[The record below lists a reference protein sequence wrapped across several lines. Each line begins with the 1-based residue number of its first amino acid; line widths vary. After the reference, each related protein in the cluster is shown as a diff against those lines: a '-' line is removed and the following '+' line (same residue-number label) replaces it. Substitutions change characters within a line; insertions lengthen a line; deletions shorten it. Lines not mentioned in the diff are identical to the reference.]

1 MTDSPSAPLNGRL
14 SFPGIQQFFA
24 YLQKAV
30 GKFAMRSSL
39 PLDLSERILLDQA
52 TDFSYVMSAIS
63 LLGLCTIGLIFTDFF
78 VSSGK
83 AFSPT
88 DRIDLLA
95 ATIGV
100 STCYLAIIFNTHQ
113 WLHRSTVNPQ
123 AAKAYIAQMA
133 RILFMLGLFWFCLLV
148 VTVGQAT
155 PGQLN
160 LLYGIMA
167 GCLATPV
174 MVFPAICAFAFWFPV
189 SVGISIAVLVSHQAD
204 LFAVLDLLS
213 FIGLTGFCIFYL
225 NRRMNER
232 AIGSIRLEE
241 NAEVI
246 RLLLRDFEESASD
259 WLWETNAQME
269 LQEVSQRLIQV
280 ARRPAESFQGQF
292 PAAMLG
298 EATMRDAAHG
308 TTVERLQR
316 AIHERSP
323 FRDLVVPVTIEGDQ
337 RFWSLTGKPILD
349 KEGRFG
355 GYHGVGSDITSQRRQ
370 QEHIAFLARHDS
382 LTRLANRMLFSEV
395 LHQCCDTATI
405 SGFALLCLDL
415 DNFKHINDTL
425 GHATGDAVLVAVAE
439 RMRGCIREFDLA
451 ARLGGD
457 EFAIIVIT
465 ADKNEAWNIASRIIE
480 RIMRPFQFDGQ
491 LLQIGVSI
499 GLTMAPEDGTTPAQL
514 MKNADLALYR
524 AKSDGRGIVRV
535 FDTKMDEAIHA
546 RRAMQAALRQA
557 LSRKE
562 LTVMFQPIVN
572 LSDNRIAGAEALV
585 RWQHPEFGTIPPA
598 QFIPLAEESG
608 LIEEIS
614 DFVLRRACAEAT
626 SWPSDITVAVN
637 ISPLL
642 IRDQQIVEH
651 VTNVLAATGLRPSQ
665 LELEVVEST
674 MLEFG
679 RPTEDALRQLP
690 QQGVRIAL
698 DDFGTGY
705 SSLSYLRRFPFGKVK
720 IDSSF
725 IRDLGHEK
733 ADNSIV
739 LAIIGLAERMNLMVT
754 AEGVETMEQARILRS
769 YGCMQAQGFLF
780 HHPLSGMEFARLAAN
795 LADNTDSASLQL

>member
-1 MTDSPSAPLNGRL
+1 MTDSSFTTFNRRL
-14 SFPGIQQFFA
+14 QFPRTRQLFA
-24 YLQKAV
+24 QLRKIV
-30 GKFAMRSSL
+30 GKFVMGSPI

-63 LLGLCTIGLIFTDFF
+63 LLGLSTIGLIFSDFF
-78 VSSGK
+78 ESASKLFSSADK
-83 AFSPT
+83 IA
-88 DRIDLLA
+88 LLA
-95 ATIGV
+95 TTCGV
-100 STCYLAIIFNTHQ
+100 SACYLAILFSAHR
-113 WLHRSTVNPQ
+113 WLLHPAVNPQ
-123 AAKAYIAQMA
+123 HAKAYIAKMA
-133 RILFMLGLFWFCLLV
+133 RILFLLGLFWFCLLV

-174 MVFPAICAFAFWFPV
+174 MVFPAVCAFAFWLPV
-189 SVGISIAVLVSHQAD
+189 SAGISIAVIVSHQAD

-246 RLLLRDFEESASD
+246 RLLLKDFEESASD
-259 WLWETNAQME
+259 WLWETNAKME
-269 LQEVSQRLIQV
+269 LHEVSQRLIQV
-280 ARRPAESFQGQF
+280 ARRPAESFHGLF
-292 PAAMLG
+292 PEAMLG
-298 EATMRDAAHG
+298 EDTIQNAAPGSTM
-308 TTVERLQR
+308 ERLQR
-316 AIHERSP
+316 ALNERSP

-355 GYHGVGSDITSQRRQ
+355 GYHGVGSDITGQRRQ

-395 LHQCCDTATI
+395 LHQCCDTANI
-405 SGFALLCLDL
+405 AGFAMLCLDL
-415 DNFKHINDTL
+415 DHFKNINDTL

-439 RMRGCIREFDLA
+439 RLRGCIREFDLA

-499 GLTMAPEDGTTPAQL
+499 GITMAPEDGTTPAQL

-535 FDTKMDEAIHA
+535 FDTEMDEAMHA

-557 LSRKE
+557 LSREE

-572 LSDNRIAGAEALV
+572 LRDNRIAGAEALV
-585 RWQHPEFGTIPPA
+585 RWHHPELGNVPPS

-614 DFVLRRACAEAT
+614 DFVLRQACAEAAT
-626 SWPSDITVAVN
+626 WPGDITIAVN

-651 VTNVLAATGLRPSQ
+651 VTNVLTATGLPPTR

-679 RPTEDALRQLP
+679 KPTEDALRQLH

-739 LAIIGLAERMNLMVT
+739 LAIIGLAERMNLLVT
-754 AEGVETMEQARILRS
+754 AEGVETMEQAQILRK
-769 YGCMQAQGFLF
+769 YACPQAQGFLF
-780 HHPLSGMEFARLAAN
+780 HHPLGGEEFARLVAN
-795 LADNTDSASLQL
+795 QANNAESGALSF

>member
-1 MTDSPSAPLNGRL
+1 MTDSPFATFNRQPQ
-14 SFPGIQQFFA
+14 FPRTRKLIA
-24 YLQKAV
+24 DLRKVV
-30 GKFAMRSSL
+30 GKFALGS
-39 PLDLSERILLDQA
+39 PIPVDLSERILLDQA

-63 LLGLCTIGLIFTDFF
+63 LLGLSTIGLIFSDFF
-78 VSSGK
+78 SSTDK
-83 AFSPT
+83 LFSSADKT
-88 DRIDLLA
+88 ALLA
-95 ATIGV
+95 TTCGV
-100 STCYLAIIFNTHQ
+100 SACYLAILFNAHR
-113 WLHRSTVNPQ
+113 WLLRPAVNPQ
-123 AAKAYIAQMA
+123 HAKAYIAKMA
-133 RILFMLGLFWFCLLV
+133 RILFLLGLFWFCLLV
-148 VTVGQAT
+148 VTVGQAS

-174 MVFPAICAFAFWFPV
+174 MVSPAACAFAFWLPV
-189 SVGISIAVLVSHQAD
+189 SAGISIAVIVSHQAD

-232 AIGSIRLEE
+232 AISSIRLEE

-259 WLWETNAQME
+259 WLWETNAKME
-269 LQEVSQRLIQV
+269 LHEVSQRLIQV
-280 ARRPAESFQGQF
+280 ARRPAESFQGLF
-292 PAAMLG
+292 PGAMLG
-298 EATMRDAAHG
+298 EDTMQDAAPG
-308 TTVERLQR
+308 TTVDRLQR
-316 AIHERSP
+316 ALNERSP
-323 FRDLVVPVTIEGDQ
+323 FRDLVVPVTVEGDQ

-349 KEGRFG
+349 KAGRFG
-355 GYHGVGSDITSQRRQ
+355 GYHGVGSDITGQRRQ

-395 LHQCCDTATI
+395 LHQCCDTANI
-405 SGFALLCLDL
+405 AGFAMLCLDL
-415 DNFKHINDTL
+415 DNFKIINDTL

-439 RMRGCIREFDLA
+439 RLRGCIREFDLA

-465 ADKNEAWNIASRIIE
+465 SDKNEAWNIASRIIE

-499 GLTMAPEDGTTPAQL
+499 GITMAPDDGTTPAQL

-535 FDTKMDEAIHA
+535 FDTEMDEAMHA

-557 LSRKE
+557 LSRDE
-562 LTVMFQPIVN
+562 LTVMFQPIVDLRN
-572 LSDNRIAGAEALV
+572 NQIAGAEALV
-585 RWQHPEFGTIPPA
+585 RWQHPELGNIPPA

-614 DFVLRRACAEAT
+614 DFVLRRACAEAAT
-626 SWPSDITVAVN
+626 WPENITIAVN

-651 VTNVLAATGLRPSQ
+651 ITNVLTATGLPPTR

-679 RPTEDALRQLP
+679 KPTEDALRQIH

-733 ADNSIV
+733 ADSSIV
-739 LAIIGLAERMNLMVT
+739 LAIIGLAERMNLLVT
-754 AEGVETMEQARILRS
+754 AEGVETMEQAQILRS
-769 YGCMQAQGFLF
+769 YGCTQAQGFLF
-780 HHPLSGMEFARLAAN
+780 HHPLSGEEFARLAAIQAGN
-795 LADNTDSASLQL
+795 AESGAMSY

>member
-1 MTDSPSAPLNGRL
+1 MTDSPFATFNRQPQ
-14 SFPGIQQFFA
+14 FPRTRKLIADFR
-24 YLQKAV
+24 KVV
-30 GKFAMRSSL
+30 GKFALGS
-39 PLDLSERILLDQA
+39 PIPVDLSERILLDQA

-63 LLGLCTIGLIFTDFF
+63 LLGLSTIGLIFSDFF
-78 VSSGK
+78 SSTDK
-83 AFSPT
+83 LFSSADKT
-88 DRIDLLA
+88 ALLA
-95 ATIGV
+95 TTCGV
-100 STCYLAIIFNTHQ
+100 SACYLAILFNAHR
-113 WLHRSTVNPQ
+113 WLLRPAVNPQ
-123 AAKAYIAQMA
+123 HAKAYIAKMA
-133 RILFMLGLFWFCLLV
+133 RILFLLGLFWFCLLV
-148 VTVGQAT
+148 VTVGQAS

-174 MVFPAICAFAFWFPV
+174 MVSPAACAFAFWLPV
-189 SVGISIAVLVSHQAD
+189 SAGISIAVIVSHQAD

-232 AIGSIRLEE
+232 AISSIRLEE

-259 WLWETNAQME
+259 WLWETNAKME
-269 LQEVSQRLIQV
+269 LHEVSQRLIQV
-280 ARRPAESFQGQF
+280 ARRPAESFQGLF
-292 PAAMLG
+292 PGAMLG
-298 EATMRDAAHG
+298 EDTMQDAAPG
-308 TTVERLQR
+308 TTVDRLQR
-316 AIHERSP
+316 ALNERSP
-323 FRDLVVPVTIEGDQ
+323 FRDLVVPVTVEGDQ

-349 KEGRFG
+349 KAGRFG
-355 GYHGVGSDITSQRRQ
+355 GYHGVGSDITGQRRQ

-395 LHQCCDTATI
+395 LHQCCDTANI
-405 SGFALLCLDL
+405 AGFAMLCLDL
-415 DNFKHINDTL
+415 DNFKIINDTL

-439 RMRGCIREFDLA
+439 RLRGCIREFDLA

-465 ADKNEAWNIASRIIE
+465 SDKNEAWNIASRIIE

-499 GLTMAPEDGTTPAQL
+499 GITMAPDDGTTPAQL

-535 FDTKMDEAIHA
+535 FDTEMDEAMHA

-557 LSRKE
+557 LSRDE
-562 LTVMFQPIVN
+562 LTVMFQPIVDLRN
-572 LSDNRIAGAEALV
+572 NQIAGAEALV
-585 RWQHPEFGTIPPA
+585 RWHHPELGNVPPA

-614 DFVLRRACAEAT
+614 DFVLRRACAEAAT
-626 SWPSDITVAVN
+626 WPENITIAVN

-651 VTNVLAATGLRPSQ
+651 ITNVLTATGLPPTR

-679 RPTEDALRQLP
+679 KPTEDALRQIH

-733 ADNSIV
+733 ADSSIV
-739 LAIIGLAERMNLMVT
+739 LAIIGLAERMNLLVT
-754 AEGVETMEQARILRS
+754 AEGVETMEQAQILRS
-769 YGCMQAQGFLF
+769 YGCTQAQGFLF
-780 HHPLSGMEFARLAAN
+780 HHPLSGEEFARLAAIQAGN
-795 LADNTDSASLQL
+795 AESGAMSY